1 MIGNNYL
8 KQLAFG
14 ARANSPVPVCRLWN
28 GFPSEAR
35 ISRLSVTI
43 CRRQK
48 KRGRVS
54 PRTSLK
60 VVFASC
66 SGCFQSQ
73 NAWVRNAPDVLW
85 QYFVMPSRQWD
96 GSENVPFY
104 DVTRFLNRAR
114 PPLTHR
120 ADWYADGFG
129 CASRL
134 RVQGSETPMLF
145 ISTSLHVL
153 CLFLLAL
160 FLPQIENGFLYLN
173 LMVDDSLKLRSNVYP
188 FLIRKGMG
196 HQDIVDES

>member
-1 MIGNNYL
+1 MPSGYPWRGCEWARNSPPSLVMIGNNYL

-54 PRTSLK
+54 PRTYLK

-96 GSENVPFY
+96 GSEISVLVDPRAGPKHENVIFRQ
-104 DVTRFLNRAR
+104 DVATEL
-114 PPLTHR
+114 PVL
-120 ADWYADGFG
+120 
-129 CASRL
+129 
-134 RVQGSETPMLF
+134 
-145 ISTSLHVL
+145 IS
-153 CLFLLAL
+153 
-160 FLPQIENGFLYLN
+160 FLP
-173 LMVDDSLKLRSNVYP
+173 VK
-188 FLIRKGMG
+188 
-196 HQDIVDES
+196 

>member
-1 MIGNNYL
+1 MNGNNYL

-85 QYFVMPSRQWD
+85 QYFVMPPRQWD

-120 ADWYADGFG
+120 ADWYGNRFGIHVSPLRTGMVRDMRWWGGATKAPLPSDRFSLSARACDGPPCTSPVSFLAD
-129 CASRL
+129 
-134 RVQGSETPMLF
+134 
-145 ISTSLHVL
+145 IS
-153 CLFLLAL
+153 A
-160 FLPQIENGFLYLN
+160 
-173 LMVDDSLKLRSNVYP
+173 D
-188 FLIRKGMG
+188 
-196 HQDIVDES
+196 